1 MYPSIVI
8 IHNTYLV
15 KAIKHDE
22 LYIRNLE
29 KMEISTRLP
38 LYKAQFHENA

>member
-15 KAIKHDE
+15 KAIKHYE
-22 LYIRNLE
+22 SYIRNLG
-29 KMEISTRLP
+29 KMKISTRLP
-38 LYKAQFHENA
+38 